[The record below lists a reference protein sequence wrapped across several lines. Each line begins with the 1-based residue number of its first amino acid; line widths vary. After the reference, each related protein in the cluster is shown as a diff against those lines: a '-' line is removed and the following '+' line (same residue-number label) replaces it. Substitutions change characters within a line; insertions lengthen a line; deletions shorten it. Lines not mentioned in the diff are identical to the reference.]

1 MEDRIIEG
9 YLKTFSDEN
18 NLKKNIDQSKIFE
31 HFVNYCIASNYI
43 FDIFS
48 YEDVTVGKGED
59 TGIDGVAIIVDNHLI
74 GSKEDIDFFIRT
86 NGRLDVKF
94 VFIQSKTSNK
104 FESRDLG
111 NFMFGVKD
119 FFKNEPS
126 IKINDDIR
134 RLRELK
140 EYIYDLSVNMEKP
153 PACHMYYATT
163 GKWVSDENLT
173 GRINADLNELKKT
186 SLFNEIK
193 FFPIDSDKL
202 KNIYRELKHKI
213 AKEIKFKEHTILP
226 TIKDVKEAY
235 IGILPGIDYLK
246 FICDSEGSLQKNLF
260 YDNLRDFQGYNPVNK
275 DIADTLNDET
285 HRSRFGLLN
294 NGITIVAKALNKVGP
309 VFKVIDYQI
318 VNGCQTSHV
327 LYLNKHLITA
337 DVFIPV
343 KIIVTDNID
352 VTNDII
358 KATNW
363 QTEIKEEALESI
375 LPFHKKLEEFYAT
388 FDKDKDQRL
397 YYERRSKQYEGQPI
411 KKNLIVSLSTQ
422 IKSFLSMF
430 LNEPH
435 STHRYYGE
443 LLNTNKYRIFL
454 ENHSFYP
461 YYTSSYALILLED
474 FFKTNEIDYKY
485 RKFKFH
491 MLLLFRLKIGGK
503 NLPLF
508 NSKAMNTYC
517 QKIIDVLWNRT
528 AALKVFQETIRDLDK
543 VLLIVTNDYNITR
556 LKKFT
561 FQITE
566 LPGLDLT
573 QGIVKYYNSHR
584 GYGFIDSDEKEDV
597 FVHIYD
603 IETKGIGS
611 LIEGQ
616 HVEFSLKE
624 TAKGPKAEK
633 VRILS

>member
-1 MEDRIIEG
+1 MDDRIIEG
-9 YLKTFSDEN
+9 YLKSFSEEN
-18 NLKKNIDQSKIFE
+18 NLLTIDQPKVFE

-43 FDIFS
+43 YDNFS
-48 YEDVTVGKGED
+48 YEDINVGKGED
-59 TGIDGVAIIVDNHLI
+59 TGIDGIAIIAENHLI
-74 GSKEDIDFFIRT
+74 GSKKDVDFFIKT
-86 NGRLDVKF
+86 SGRLDVKF

-104 FESRDLG
+104 FDSAGLG
-111 NFMFGVKD
+111 NFGFGVKD
-119 FFKNEPS
+119 FFKGKPS

-134 RLRELK
+134 RRRELK
-140 EYIYDLSVNMEKP
+140 EYIYDLSLNMEKP
-153 PACHMYYATT
+153 PACHLYYATT

-173 GRINADLNELKKT
+173 GRMNADIKELEKT
-186 SLFNEIK
+186 SLFNEVK
-193 FFPIDSDKL
+193 FFPIDSEKL

-213 AKEIKFKEHTILP
+213 AKEINFREHTILP

-235 IGILPGIDYLK
+235 IGIIPGKDYLK
-246 FICDSEGSLQKNLF
+246 FISDSDGNLQKNLF

-275 DIADTLNDET
+275 DIANTLKDGIQK
-285 HRSRFGLLN
+285 SRFGLLN

-327 LYLNKHLITA
+327 LHLNKNLVND
-337 DVFIPV
+337 DVFIPI
-343 KIIVTDNID
+343 KIIVTDNIN

-363 QTEIKEEALESI
+363 QTEVKKEALESI
-375 LPFHKKLEEFYAT
+375 LPFHKKLEEFYTT
-388 FDKDKDQRL
+388 FDKDKGQRL

-411 KKNLIVSLSTQ
+411 KTNLIVSLTTQ

-443 LLNTNKYRIFL
+443 LLYANKYRIFL

-474 FFKTNEIDYKY
+474 LFKTNEIDYKY

-491 MLLLFRLKIGGK
+491 ILLLFRLKTGGK
-503 NLPLF
+503 NLPPF
-508 NSKAMNTYC
+508 NSKAMDPYC
-517 QKIIDVLWNRT
+517 KKINDVLWNRT
-528 AALKVFQETIRDLDK
+528 AALKVFQECIKEIDE
-543 VLLIVTNDYNITR
+543 VLKSVDNQYNITR

-566 LPGLDLT
+566 LPDLNLAH
-573 QGIVKYYNSHR
+573 GVVKYYKPYS
-584 GYGFIDSDEKEDV
+584 GYGFIDIGEKEDV
-597 FVHIYD
+597 FVHIND
-603 IETKGIGS
+603 VEIDGIET

-616 HVEFSLKE
+616 NVEFVLKE
-624 TAKGPKAEK
+624 SDRGLKAEK
-633 VRILS
+633 VRIMS